1 MSPVSSSPLD
11 PRYNGRMR
19 SSRALLLALALYVP
33 ACGVAPTAG
42 YDVRPAPNFELPA
55 LDGGKVSLTSL
66 KGKVSVIDFWAT
78 WCGPCITEIPEYAK
92 FAKKNQGRGVEV
104 IGIVLE
110 SGEPQEIQ
118 DFVNEH
124 RISYRQ
130 LLGTEQVQDAFG
142 ANMGLPTTFV
152 VDGQGNIRAKI
163 LGSTPGKFEELQ
175 KAVDAA
181 LAPAPPK

>member
-1 MSPVSSSPLD
+1 
-11 PRYNGRMR
+11 MR
-19 SSRALLLALALYVP
+19 ARGLLLLALILTVP
-33 ACGVAPTAG
+33 ACGAAPISGQDA
-42 YDVRPAPNFELPA
+42 RPAPAFELPA
-55 LDGGKVSLTSL
+55 LDGGKVSLASL
-66 KGKVSVIDFWAT
+66 KGKVTVIDFWAT

-92 FAKKNQGRGVEV
+92 FAAKNQGRGVEV

-152 VDGQGNIRAKI
+152 VDGQGNIRSKI
-163 LGSTPGKFEELQ
+163 LGSTPGKFEQLQ
-175 KAVDAA
+175 TAVDAA
-181 LAPAPPK
+181 LAGR

>member
-1 MSPVSSSPLD
+1 M
-11 PRYNGRMR
+11 
-19 SSRALLLALALYVP
+19 SSRGSLLLAVVLALP
-33 ACGVAPTAG
+33 ACGMAPIASQ
-42 YDVRPAPNFELPA
+42 DVRPAPAFELPA
-55 LDGGKVSLTSL
+55 LDGGKVSLASL
-66 KGKVSVIDFWAT
+66 KGTVTVLDFWAT

-92 FAKKNQGRGVEV
+92 FASRNQGRGVQV
-104 IGIVLE
+104 IGIVLD

-124 RISYRQ
+124 RITYRQ

-152 VDGQGNIRAKI
+152 VDGEGNIRSKI

-181 LAPAPPK
+181 LATR